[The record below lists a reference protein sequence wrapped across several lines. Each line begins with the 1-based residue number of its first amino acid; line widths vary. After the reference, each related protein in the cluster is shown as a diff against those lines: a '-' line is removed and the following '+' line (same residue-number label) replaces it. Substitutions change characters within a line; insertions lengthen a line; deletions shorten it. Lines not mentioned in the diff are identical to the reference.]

1 MKRNFNVIKN
11 LEVPK
16 SWVENAVNIPQT
28 APKRKNLILKPY
40 LIGTAASLVF
50 AVVLSIII
58 FTANQHI
65 TSPISYQSTQNNS
78 QPTSLSA
85 GASVTTEYDEP
96 PSTTALVEEKG
107 TENETFPKFT
117 ENNQITELSDNTG
130 SHEKTTD
137 QTTVFVEP
145 KDKQQTPT
153 QELTNPVDTPTIP
166 TDEPWIPIEP
176 PVETTPTVEPTETQ
190 SVSGEL
196 FTGNIIFFP
205 NDKLQQSEELFCH
218 IVYDGKPMGKV
229 FSQAESMT
237 IDKTDGFLAIC
248 NPLNNGIEMYRGQT
262 CDIRFYDRK
271 LRAYYFYDVVL
282 GTDDVV
288 LYTQ

>member
-1 MKRNFNVIKN
+1 MKRNFNVIMN
-11 LEVPK
+11 LEVPE

-28 APKRKNLILKPY
+28 AKKRKRVILKPY
-40 LIGTAASLVF
+40 LIGTAASLVI

-58 FTANQHI
+58 FATNQNI

-78 QPTSLSA
+78 QPTSLFA
-85 GASVTTEYDEP
+85 GAPGTTANDEL

-107 TENETFPKFT
+107 TENETIPKSF
-117 ENNQITELSDNTG
+117 ENNQITEPSDNTG
-130 SHEKTTD
+130 SHEKTTPPA
-137 QTTVFVEP
+137 TVSVKPTE
-145 KDKQQTPT
+145 KQQPLTEQPT
-153 QELTNPVDTPTIP
+153 DPVETPTIP

-218 IVYDGKPMGKV
+218 IVYGGKPMGKV

-237 IDKTDGFLAIC
+237 IDKTDGFLAIF

>member
-1 MKRNFNVIKN
+1 MKRNFNVIMN
-11 LEVPK
+11 LEVPE

-28 APKRKNLILKPY
+28 APKRKKWILKPY
-40 LIGTAASLVF
+40 LIGTAASLVL
-50 AVVLSIII
+50 AVVLSVII
-58 FTANQHI
+58 FAANQHI

-85 GASVTTEYDEP
+85 GAPGTTEYDEP
-96 PSTTALVEEKG
+96 PSTTVLVEEKG

-117 ENNQITELSDNTG
+117 ENNQITEPSNHTG

-153 QELTNPVDTPTIP
+153 QELTNPVEMPTIP

-196 FTGNIIFFP
+196 FTRNIIFCP
-205 NDKLQQSEELFCH
+205 KDRLQQSEELFCH

-262 CDIRFYDRK
+262 CDIRFYDRR

-282 GTDDVV
+282 GADDVV